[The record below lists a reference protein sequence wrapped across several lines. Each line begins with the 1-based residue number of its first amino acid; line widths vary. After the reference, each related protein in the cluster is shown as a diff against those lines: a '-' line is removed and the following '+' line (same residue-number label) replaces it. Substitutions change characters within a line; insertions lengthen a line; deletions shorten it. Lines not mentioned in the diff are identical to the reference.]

1 MRSVRLD
8 ARAPRLAAV
17 LLVAAGLACARRG
30 SESPSGAPNSAVL
43 LPVADDP
50 TVSFK
55 IWFQVGSQADPKG
68 KEGLAYLTG
77 HLLAEGSTTQNPYEA
92 ILAKLYPLA
101 SSYQVRVDR
110 EMTTFGGRTHRDNLE
125 KFNELL
131 TDALLHP
138 AFDSADFER
147 VRSDAL
153 NEIEKNL
160 RYASDEELGKAAF
173 MEMVFAGTPYQ
184 HPEVGTAQGLKT
196 ITLDDVKS
204 FYLSHYTRGNLVVGL
219 GGGYPADL
227 PTRLASALQALPA
240 GAPAQIP
247 APLPAPVHGRQALLV
262 SKPGANA
269 SISFGFPIDV
279 HRGQRD
285 FYALWLANS
294 WLGEHRNSS
303 SHLYQVIR
311 SDRGLNYG
319 DYSYI
324 EAYPEGGQRNK
335 PPTNVGRRQQ
345 CFEVWIRTLPNEQA
359 VFALRAA
366 LHEVQDLVEHGM
378 TAEEFE
384 LTRSF
389 LDKYV
394 LHFAE
399 TTTDRLGYAIDD
411 RYYGIEGSHLQD
423 FRRILHELTL
433 EEVNTA
439 IRKHLQVENMKIAI
453 VTGEAEKLQQ
463 QLTADAPTPIQYKS
477 KMPDAVAQEDVTIAS
492 VPLKV
497 DAAAVQVVPVDKMFE
512 N

>member
-1 MRSVRLD
+1 MRTRRL
-8 ARAPRLAAV
+8 AATAPRLAVV
-17 LLVAAGLACARRG
+17 LLAAAGLACARQGKEATGAG
-30 SESPSGAPNSAVL
+30 SKSAVL
-43 LPVADDP
+43 LPVPDDP

-68 KEGLAYLTG
+68 KEGLAYVTG
-77 HLLAEGSTTQNPYEA
+77 HLLAEGSTTKNPYEA

-101 SSYQVRVDR
+101 SSYDVRVDR

-138 AFDSADFER
+138 AFSTADFER

-160 RYASDEELGKAAF
+160 RYASDEDLGKATF
-173 MEMVFAGTPYQ
+173 MEMVFAGTPYE
-184 HPEVGTAQGLKT
+184 HPEVGTAQGLKA
-196 ITLDDVKS
+196 ITLEDVKN

-219 GGGYPADL
+219 GGGYPEDL
-227 PTRLASALQALPA
+227 PARLTTALHALPA
-240 GAPAQIP
+240 GAPAATPASVP
-247 APLPAPVHGRQALLV
+247 APLHGRQVVLV

-269 SISFGFPIDV
+269 SISFGAPIDV
-279 HRGQRD
+279 HRGQRE

-335 PPTNVGRRQQ
+335 PPTNVGRREQ
-345 CFEVWIRTLPNEQA
+345 CFEVWIRTLPNDQA

-366 LHEVQDLVEHGM
+366 LHEVQGLVEHGM
-378 TAEEFE
+378 TPEEFE

-411 RYYGIEGSHLQD
+411 RFYGLPGSHLQD

-433 EEVNTA
+433 EEVNAA
-439 IRKHLQVENMKIAI
+439 IRKHLQVENLKIAI
-453 VTGEAEKLQQ
+453 VTGEADKLQQ

-477 KMPDAVAQEDVTIAS
+477 KMPDAVQQEDVAIAS
-492 VPLKV
+492 VPLRLN
-497 DAAAVQVVPVDKMFE
+497 AAEVQVVPVEKMFE